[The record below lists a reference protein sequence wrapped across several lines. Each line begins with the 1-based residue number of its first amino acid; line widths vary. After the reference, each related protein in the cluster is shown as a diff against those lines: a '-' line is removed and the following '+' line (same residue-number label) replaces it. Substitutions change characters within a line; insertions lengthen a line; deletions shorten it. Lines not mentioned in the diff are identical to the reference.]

1 MAKRVTAPRPG
12 TKQPEWQTEICDTCR
27 FSEWITDDHR
37 HRDLNGNPICL
48 RCPHYEF
55 TLSEVVGR
63 VLNGRKEQSNEQR
76 TIIADVRRN
85 PATTGFAC

>member
-1 MAKRVTAPRPG
+1 MAKRITAPRPG

-48 RCPHYEF
+48 RCPHY
-55 TLSEVVGR
+55 
-63 VLNGRKEQSNEQR
+63 Q
-76 TIIADVRRN
+76 
-85 PATTGFAC
+85 

>member
-1 MAKRVTAPRPG
+1 MAKRVTVPRPG

-37 HRDLNGNPICL
+37 HWDLTGTRFVYVARIMN
-48 RCPHYEF
+48 F

>member
-37 HRDLNGNPICL
+37 HINLKGEPICL
-48 RCPHYEF
+48 RCPHYPHYI
-55 TLSEVVGR
+55 VRGR
-63 VLNGRKEQSNEQR
+63 R
-76 TIIADVRRN
+76 
-85 PATTGFAC
+85 ACSKWESKFKNNIT

>member
-37 HRDLNGNPICL
+37 YRDLNGNPICL

-55 TLSEVVGR
+55 YIVRGR
-63 VLNGRKEQSNEQR
+63 R
-76 TIIADVRRN
+76 
-85 PATTGFAC
+85 ACSKWEKGAKQ